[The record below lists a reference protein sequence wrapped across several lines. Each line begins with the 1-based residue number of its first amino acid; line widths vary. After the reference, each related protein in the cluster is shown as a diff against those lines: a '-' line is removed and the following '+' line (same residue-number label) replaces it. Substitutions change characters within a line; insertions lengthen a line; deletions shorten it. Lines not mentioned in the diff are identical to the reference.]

1 MYKVLLAD
9 DDYPVIEFLMQEV
22 PWERLNL
29 QCIGYAEDGLAALAM
44 AQEDMPD
51 LLITD
56 IGMPGMDG
64 IELIQQLKQLNAG
77 LRTVILSCHDEF
89 QYTRQAVKLNVQ
101 DYVLK
106 ESMEIEEITE
116 ILEKLVIQLEEDR
129 SETEKNERLIHSFRQ
144 NEGVL
149 KEKLVSRL
157 LISPIF
163 NELQWQAEFEKF
175 GVNFS
180 RTSYF
185 PVVCY
190 LNEHDKQLKRLQSEE
205 LLTYLMT
212 NVIEEILHAHQD
224 AACFHLGGQEL
235 MLLFSEPGRQGGR
248 SGAGGAEHAYTWLR
262 DIQSAL
268 RQYVHID
275 VGFIT
280 GKQYCRTIK
289 ELKKDVHEMM
299 DGADQRFY
307 LPAASITSIGQLKT
321 PFASE
326 DLFQYYAEMNDA
338 LEKLLIHEAQEPL
351 APAIAEWFRLF
362 RERRFHPE
370 ELKSFILRLVMD
382 QYMKVRSSA
391 QYFDFPLSR
400 ELLHQAVFSAESIDD
415 LEAWLASYWK
425 SLLASISDMSKRSR
439 RLEIVKAQKYVQ
451 THLDKKISLEEV
463 AELLHLNPAYFSRL
477 YKKETQESFITYVTR
492 VKMEKA
498 KEWLETTN
506 KTVEE
511 ISYQLGYD
519 NKSYFNKCFKSVFQ
533 LAPSQLQHGQH

>member
-1 MYKVLLAD
+1 
-9 DDYPVIEFLMQEV
+9 
-22 PWERLNL
+22 
-29 QCIGYAEDGLAALAM
+29 
-44 AQEDMPD
+44 
-51 LLITD
+51 
-56 IGMPGMDG
+56 
-64 IELIQQLKQLNAG
+64 
-77 LRTVILSCHDEF
+77 
-89 QYTRQAVKLNVQ
+89 
-101 DYVLK
+101 
-106 ESMEIEEITE
+106 
-116 ILEKLVIQLEEDR
+116 
-129 SETEKNERLIHSFRQ
+129 
-144 NEGVL
+144 
-149 KEKLVSRL
+149 
-157 LISPIF
+157 
-163 NELQWQAEFEKF
+163 
-175 GVNFS
+175 
-180 RTSYF
+180 
-185 PVVCY
+185 
-190 LNEHDKQLKRLQSEE
+190 
-205 LLTYLMT
+205 
-212 NVIEEILHAHQD
+212 
-224 AACFHLGGQEL
+224 
-235 MLLFSEPGRQGGR
+235 
-248 SGAGGAEHAYTWLR
+248 
-262 DIQSAL
+262 
-268 RQYVHID
+268 
-275 VGFIT
+275 
-280 GKQYCRTIK
+280 
-289 ELKKDVHEMM
+289 MM

-326 DLFQYYAEMNDA
+326 GLFQYYAEMNDA